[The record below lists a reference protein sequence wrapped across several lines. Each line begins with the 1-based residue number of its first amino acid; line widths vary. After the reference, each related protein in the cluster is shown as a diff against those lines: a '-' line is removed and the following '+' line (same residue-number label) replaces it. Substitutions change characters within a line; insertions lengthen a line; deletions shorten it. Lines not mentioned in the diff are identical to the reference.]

1 MDRILIMDD
10 DRELFALIQKSVL
23 AEGIA
28 ADCCHSGREGLG
40 KLQSARREDHH
51 HENAPWT

>member
-1 MDRILIMDD
+1 MDRILIMGD